1 MSGEAKEKTGPDNPF
16 WAFSLEIYAAPEVEQ
31 SCLALQEEFSLDVNL
46 LLLCCW
52 LGRHGVLL
60 DPKGLQTLRDQSK
73 AWRREVVSPLR
84 EMRQRL
90 KLAVGAVLPER
101 SAGLRESIKA
111 CELESE
117 RILQDLLYDILENL
131 PGRDGRDADRAGLMR
146 ANLVNYARQAGVTDR
161 RGMIPHLEIL
171 VHAADWPDP
180 EAEEEAEDD
189 AGA

>member
-1 MSGEAKEKTGPDNPF
+1 MTTEEAEAGGPDNPF
-16 WAFSLEIYAAPEVEQ
+16 WTFSLEIYGDPEVEK
-31 SCLALQEEFSLDVNL
+31 SCLALQEEFALDVNL

-73 AWRREVVSPLR
+73 AWRQEVVSPLR

-90 KLAVGAVLPER
+90 KLAVGAVLPDR

-117 RILQDLLYDILENL
+117 RILQDLLYDILKNL

-161 RGMIPHLEIL
+161 SGMIPLLEVL
-171 VHAADWPDP
+171 VHAADWPEP
-180 EAEEEAEDD
+180 EEEESD
-189 AGA
+189 A